1 MGPAWDLASETIKA
15 HQQIFGC
22 GSSGCVGWHSLCH
35 AELGLAA
42 AKLRCTNR
50 YVMGMTDVARA
61 GSLKGVH
68 LLGTGNWAAPQSGQ
82 ICSSDCQHLE
92 HDALLDTHEQQ
103 GHLRGVECETAP
115 PTEGR
120 GSHGLT

>member
-68 LLGTGNWAAPQSGQ
+68 LLGTGNWAAPNQAKSALRTVS
-82 ICSSDCQHLE
+82 ILNMTHCWTRMSSRV
-92 HDALLDTHEQQ
+92 TF
-103 GHLRGVECETAP
+103 
-115 PTEGR
+115 EGWSAR
-120 GSHGLT
+120 PRHPQKGAAVMA